1 MILQQKQFDIP
12 EIGVLT
18 VLWAT
23 VDTLLNT
30 TKEGTTAARQIGQT
44 SQQTQ
49 FWWKRIK
56 IFVQT
61 NLFWEAVWASWRSTL
76 FDVPNYQYFA
86 LNYQHF
92 PGKKQIRLVNK

>member
-1 MILQQKQFDIP
+1 MITPNINWWFNLQQKQFDIP

-30 TKEGTTAARQIGQT
+30 TKEGTIAARQIRQT

-49 FWWKRIK
+49 FWWKSIK
-56 IFVQT
+56 IFVHYDMQVVHA
-61 NLFWEAVWASWRSTL
+61 N
-76 FDVPNYQYFA
+76 
-86 LNYQHF
+86 
-92 PGKKQIRLVNK
+92 

>member
-30 TKEGTTAARQIGQT
+30 TKEGTTAARQIRQT

-56 IFVQT
+56 ILSKLTYFEKQ
-61 NLFWEAVWASWRSTL
+61 
-76 FDVPNYQYFA
+76 YQLPDTQPF
-86 LNYQHF
+86 LMFLTINTFHLIINIFQ
-92 PGKKQIRLVNK
+92 GKSRLD